1 MAEPDEFKL
10 LAFEQSLDDAIE
22 VADAW
27 LSRED
32 IIRVLEAR
40 LAQLKL
46 ERLDG

>member
-22 VADAW
+22 EADAW
-27 LSRED
+27 ISRED
-32 IIRVLEAR
+32 IVRVMEAK
-40 LAQLKL
+40 LGQLKQ